1 MANPKKVKV
10 RILKPVA
17 GKYKLSASV
26 GKTISV
32 EAKQAKEMIESNY
45 AVEVATKTAPPANP
59 PK

>member
-32 EAKQAKEMIESNY
+32 EAKQAEEMIASNY
-45 AVEVATKTAPPANP
+45 AVAVGSKAAPANP
-59 PK
+59 EK